1 MSLLWIVTIGLKFF
15 KLFAV
20 LLEHLISQ
28 LSLCLTAALCTILVI
43 ILVFKLI

>member
-1 MSLLWIVTIGLKFF
+1 MPLSLTAAIGLKIF
-15 KLFAV
+15 KLLAI

-28 LSLCLTAALCTILVI
+28 LPLSLTAALRAILVI

>member
-1 MSLLWIVTIGLKFF
+1 MPLSMTAAIGFKIF
-15 KLFAV
+15 KLLVV

-28 LSLCLTAALCTILVI
+28 LPLFLTAALHTILVI